1 MSNNSL
7 DDMYKWLAVEPRTRG
22 WNAILAFDRTKT
34 NTVLLQEY
42 INRFSTGD
50 YLKPI
55 TELLADNETPTHR
68 EYLVDYVMDAPRL
81 SFIDSNLEDSKAR
94 SRQKVMGGTHMVFER
109 PMGAPAWRVTKV
121 ALWGPIDGPTLEYD
135 IDLKATQG
143 DVGRQGTVSLNI
155 AEGRNYRMTYAETE
169 HLATVTG
176 ERLCAYF
183 SKLPESQKN
192 FVLNEITIDQD
203 QLLKPVRF
211 LVRTH
216 NKKGSGATLAANEN
230 EEEGAVLL
238 FVTMEGQSDGE
249 RPAINSDLK
258 YLLPD
263 GLSATLLLGHRY
275 FYDKVIVSGM
285 RRLLNQDSFQYEYEM
300 EVGGKSIRA
309 AYATTGA
316 RTVHSTK
323 RLKIDNRNY
332 ISTGFNFSLDPP
344 GGTSWFKGFQVVDP
358 THGVRRRL
366 VVQWMKKRQLQF
378 IEVSESGDGVYS
390 IHAYTGFHFQTALDL
405 AVDPA
410 TMDLVFTYPEGAQTL
425 ELDFDLSNQSLIP
438 PAHLSRVTSA
448 YASWLENYFAD
459 AVKDYTTVTGNIN
472 VLMLNSLLFRGKNR
486 VQPQHVNFLHD
497 LAIFGQVGPTLTAFT
512 LNNLEPVLGR
522 NDTFYFE
529 TLPKLTTNV
538 DWKVE
543 SVPGSNGK
551 LGSINPKGVYTAPGA
566 GDFEGDYMRV
576 RVIATAGGNS
586 SSALVTVLRYDMA
599 INPLVQVVGAGDAAG
614 REVSAGALNSNVLDW
629 SVGDPSTGAEVK
641 PSIKEGGDHTYYPG
655 PRSDDRNLVFSLDQI
670 IVTNPRNQKT
680 EQSVAL
686 VLHQQPNMTITILPG
701 SGGPANQVRLQAAI
715 GDYVIDPEEEDLSW
729 AVFAGSG
736 RVDPKTGVFTVDPFG
751 AHKFAVVTAHIPG
764 VRGRPSDDGFI
775 ILPIPLYA
783 VPDAIGMLTT
793 DQMALSAE

>member
-7 DDMYKWLAVEPRTRG
+7 DEMYKWLAVEPRTRG

-55 TELLADNETPTHR
+55 TELLADNETSTHR

-109 PMGAPAWRVTKV
+109 PTGAPAWSVTKV

-135 IDLKATQG
+135 IDLKTTQG

-169 HLATVTG
+169 HLAKFTG

-285 RRLLNQDSFQYEYEM
+285 RRLLNKGAAGFQYEYEM
-300 EVGGKSIRA
+300 EVGEKSIRA
-309 AYATTGA
+309 AYVTHGG
-316 RTVHSTK
+316 RSIQK
-323 RLKIDNRNY
+323 LNRLDIDNYVYMNKVLSFY
-332 ISTGFNFSLDPP
+332 AHPFKDNDY
-344 GGTSWFKGFQVVDP
+344 FKGFQIVDP

-366 VVQWMKKRQLQF
+366 VVEWVMRREF
-378 IEVSESGDGVYS
+378 VNIEITGGYTLYVYPS
-390 IHAYTGFHFQTALDL
+390 FRFQTALDL

-425 ELDFDLSNQSLIP
+425 ELDVDLSNQSQIP
-438 PAHLSRVTSA
+438 PAHVSRLRSA
-448 YASWLENYFAD
+448 FTSWLENYFAD

-566 GDFEGDYMRV
+566 GDFEGDYIRV